1 MDYHVWFAYV
11 VTAIVFS
18 LAPGSGTVNSIS
30 NGLSYGTRKSLAA
43 IAGLQIGL
51 AIHIVLVGAGIGAL
65 VAQSALAFSV
75 IKWVGVIYLIWLG
88 IQKWRD
94 TESVSAKAANESRS
108 AGQLLR
114 SAVLINLT
122 NPKSIVFLVAL
133 FPQFID
139 PTGDQFQQLMILG
152 VTTVAIDSVVML
164 GYTSLASQMG
174 RYIRSDRVMGR
185 INKVFGSMF
194 VGCGALLA
202 AAKS

>member
-1 MDYHVWFAYV
+1 MDMHVWLAYV
-11 VTAIVFS
+11 VTAVVFS

-30 NGLSYGTRKSLAA
+30 NGLSYGTRKSLSA

-51 AIHIVLVGAGIGAL
+51 TLHIILVGAGIGAL
-65 VAQSALAFSV
+65 VAQSATAFTV
-75 IKWVGVIYLIWLG
+75 IKWVGAAYLVWLG

-94 TESVSAKAANESRS
+94 KSGLATHTQGEALSGTKLMSN
-108 AGQLLR
+108 
-114 SAVLINLT
+114 AVLINLT

-139 PTGDQFQQLMILG
+139 PAKDQLTQLAVLG
-152 VTTVAIDSVVML
+152 VTTVVIDSIVML
-164 GYTSLASQMG
+164 GYTSLAAQMG
-174 RYIRSDRVMGR
+174 RFIRSDKIMSK

-202 AAKS
+202 AAKA

>member
-1 MDYHVWFAYV
+1 MDMHVWLAYV

-30 NGLSYGTRKSLAA
+30 NGLSYGIRHSLSA

-51 AIHIVLVGAGIGAL
+51 AIHIILVGAGIGAL

-75 IKWVGVIYLIWLG
+75 IKWVGAVYLIWLG

-94 TESVSAKAANESRS
+94 RSSLSASQSTHQLSRTS
-108 AGQLLR
+108 LMR
-114 SAVLINLT
+114 KAVLINLT

-139 PTGDQFQQLMILG
+139 PAQDQLTQLVVLG
-152 VTTVAIDSVVML
+152 ITTVVIDSIVML

-174 RYIRSDRVMGR
+174 RFIRSDRIMSK

-194 VGCGALLA
+194 MGCGALLA
-202 AAKS
+202 AAKA

>member
-1 MDYHVWFAYV
+1 MDLHVWIAYV

-30 NGLSYGTRKSLAA
+30 NGLSYGTKKSLAA
-43 IAGLQIGL
+43 IAGLQLGL
-51 AIHIVLVGAGIGAL
+51 AFHIVLVGAGIGAL
-65 VAQSALAFSV
+65 VAKSALAFSI
-75 IKWVGVIYLIWLG
+75 IKWVGVVYLVWLG

-94 TESVSAKAANESRS
+94 QSSLSATSDVCEQSSVSLMRK
-108 AGQLLR
+108 
-114 SAVLINLT
+114 AVLINLT

-139 PTGDQFQQLMILG
+139 PMKDQLIQIAILG
-152 VTTVAIDSVVML
+152 VTTVVIDSIVML

-174 RYIRSDRVMGR
+174 KFIRSERIMGK

-202 AAKS
+202 SAKA

>member
-1 MDYHVWFAYV
+1 MDMHVWLAYV
-11 VTAIVFS
+11 VTAVVFS

-30 NGLSYGTRKSLAA
+30 NGLSYGTRKSLSA

-51 AIHIVLVGAGIGAL
+51 TLHIILVGAGIGAL
-65 VAQSALAFSV
+65 VAQSATAFTV
-75 IKWVGVIYLIWLG
+75 IKWVGAAYLVWLG

-94 TESVSAKAANESRS
+94 RS
-108 AGQLLR
+108 GLATHTQGEALSGTKLM
-114 SAVLINLT
+114 SNAVLINLT

-139 PTGDQFQQLMILG
+139 PARDQLTQLAVLG
-152 VTTVAIDSVVML
+152 VTTVVIDSIVML
-164 GYTSLASQMG
+164 GYTSLAAQMG
-174 RYIRSDRVMGR
+174 RFIRSDKIMSK

-202 AAKS
+202 AAKA

>member
-1 MDYHVWFAYV
+1 MDTHVWLAYV

-43 IAGLQIGL
+43 IVGLQIGL
-51 AIHIVLVGAGIGAL
+51 AFHIILVGAGIGAL
-65 VAQSALAFSV
+65 VAKSALAFSI
-75 IKWVGVIYLIWLG
+75 IKWVGAAYLVWLG

-94 TESVSAKAANESRS
+94 TSSLTTQADGTELSAWSMMNK
-108 AGQLLR
+108 
-114 SAVLINLT
+114 AVLINLT

-139 PTGDQFQQLMILG
+139 PAKDQLTQLAVLG
-152 VTTVAIDSVVML
+152 VTTVAIDSIVML
-164 GYTSLASQMG
+164 GYTSLAAQMG
-174 RYIRSDRVMGR
+174 RFIRSERIMMK

-194 VGCGALLA
+194 MGCGALLA

>member
-1 MDYHVWFAYV
+1 MDMHVWLAYV

-30 NGLSYGTRKSLAA
+30 NGLSYGTRRSLAA
-43 IAGLQIGL
+43 IAGLQVGL
-51 AIHIVLVGAGIGAL
+51 AIHIMLVGAGIGAL
-65 VAQSALAFSV
+65 VAQSAFAFSV
-75 IKWVGVIYLIWLG
+75 IKWVGAAYLIWLG

-94 TESVSAKAANESRS
+94 RSSIATAEAGAHLSSMNLMRKAI
-108 AGQLLR
+108 
-114 SAVLINLT
+114 LINLT

-139 PTGDQFQQLMILG
+139 PAKDQLTQLMVLG
-152 VTTVAIDSVVML
+152 VTTVFIDAVVML

-174 RYIRSDRVMGR
+174 RFIRSDKIMSK

-194 VGCGALLA
+194 MGCGALLA
-202 AAKS
+202 AAKA

>member
-1 MDYHVWFAYV
+1 MDLHVWFAYV

-43 IAGLQIGL
+43 IVGLQIGL
-51 AIHIVLVGAGIGAL
+51 AIHIMLVGAGIGAL
-65 VAQSALAFSV
+65 VAKSALAFTI
-75 IKWVGVIYLIWLG
+75 IKWVGAAYLVWLG

-94 TESVSAKAANESRS
+94 HSSLSATASDNHLSGRTLMKKAI
-108 AGQLLR
+108 
-114 SAVLINLT
+114 LINLT

-139 PTGDQFQQLMILG
+139 PAGDQLVQLLILG
-152 VTTVAIDSVVML
+152 ITTVIIDAFVML

-174 RYIRSDRVMGR
+174 RFIRSDRIMGR

-202 AAKS
+202 AAKA

>member
-1 MDYHVWFAYV
+1 MDIHVWLAYL
-11 VTAIVFS
+11 VTAVVFS

-51 AIHIVLVGAGIGAL
+51 SIHIILVGAGIGAL
-65 VAQSALAFSV
+65 VAQSALAFSI
-75 IKWVGVIYLIWLG
+75 IKWAGAAYLVWLG

-94 TESVSAKAANESRS
+94 RGSLSTASTDDSLSGLTLMKN
-108 AGQLLR
+108 
-114 SAVLINLT
+114 AVLINLT

-139 PTGDQFQQLMILG
+139 PTQNQVTQLLVLG
-152 VTTVAIDSVVML
+152 VTTVVIDAMVML

-174 RYIRSDRVMGR
+174 RFIRSVKVMSK

-202 AAKS
+202 TAKA

>member
-1 MDYHVWFAYV
+1 MDFHVWLAYI

-30 NGLSYGTRKSLAA
+30 NGLSYGTRKSLGA
-43 IAGLQIGL
+43 IVGLQIGL
-51 AIHIVLVGAGIGAL
+51 AFHIVLVGAGIGAL
-65 VAQSALAFSV
+65 VAQSAMAFTI
-75 IKWVGVIYLIWLG
+75 IKWVGAAYLVWLG

-94 TESVSAKAANESRS
+94 QASLSTNSSDLHLTGWNLMRN
-108 AGQLLR
+108 
-114 SAVLINLT
+114 AVLINLT

-139 PTGDQFQQLMILG
+139 PSKPQVIQFVILG
-152 VTTVAIDSVVML
+152 ATTVVIDAIVML
-164 GYTSLASQMG
+164 GYTTLASQMG
-174 RYIRSDRVMGR
+174 RFIRSESVMGK

-202 AAKS
+202 TAKT

>member
-1 MDYHVWFAYV
+1 MDMHVWLAYV
-11 VTAIVFS
+11 VTAVVFS

-30 NGLSYGTRKSLAA
+30 NGLSYGTRKSLSA

-51 AIHIVLVGAGIGAL
+51 TLHIILVGAGIGAL
-65 VAQSALAFSV
+65 VAQSATAFTV
-75 IKWVGVIYLIWLG
+75 IKWVGAAYLVWLG

-94 TESVSAKAANESRS
+94 KSGLATHTEGEALSGTKLMSN
-108 AGQLLR
+108 
-114 SAVLINLT
+114 AVLINLT

-139 PTGDQFQQLMILG
+139 PAKDQLTQLAVLG
-152 VTTVAIDSVVML
+152 VTTVVIDSIVML
-164 GYTSLASQMG
+164 GYTSLAAQMG
-174 RYIRSDRVMGR
+174 RFIRSDKIMSK

-202 AAKS
+202 AAKA

>member
-51 AIHIVLVGAGIGAL
+51 AIHIMLVGAGIGAL
-65 VAQSALAFSV
+65 VAKSALAFSI
-75 IKWVGVIYLIWLG
+75 IKWVGVVYLIWLG

-94 TESVSAKAANESRS
+94 TSSVKASSEHESRT

-139 PTGDQFQQLMILG
+139 
-152 VTTVAIDSVVML
+152 
-164 GYTSLASQMG
+164 
-174 RYIRSDRVMGR
+174 
-185 INKVFGSMF
+185 
-194 VGCGALLA
+194 LLA
-202 AAKS
+202 TKFSSS